1 MGLGSTVCLE
11 LAILGQWL
19 LCCQEHVLGARQM
32 SVCERNCLMQLGVKW
47 PLCKV
52 GLQIGRAVFSAS
64 GHAAFCPLPGAF
76 RPFQVM
82 SCYGKNDSVCL

>member
-11 LAILGQWL
+11 LEILGAVAPVQL
-19 LCCQEHVLGARQM
+19 ECVLGARQM
-32 SVCERNCLMQLGVKW
+32 SMCERSCLMQLGVKRT
-47 PLCKV
+47 LCKV
-52 GLQIGRAVFSAS
+52 SLQIGRAVFSAS
-64 GHAAFCPLPGAF
+64 DHAAFCRLPGAF